1 MEMNPATVTLET
13 LKDYKSLGV
22 NRASFGA
29 QTFDDTE
36 LKTARTTAHRRRCA
50 RDNRTFAKCGFSK
63 CFVRFD
69 RRFAAPDFARLGT
82 KS

>member
-1 MEMNPATVTLET
+1 MNPATVSIET

-36 LKTARTTAHRRRCA
+36 LKRLGRRH
-50 RDNRTFAKCGFSK
+50 T
-63 CFVRFD
+63 
-69 RRFAAPDFARLGT
+69 APDVRETIELLRKAEL
-82 KS
+82 